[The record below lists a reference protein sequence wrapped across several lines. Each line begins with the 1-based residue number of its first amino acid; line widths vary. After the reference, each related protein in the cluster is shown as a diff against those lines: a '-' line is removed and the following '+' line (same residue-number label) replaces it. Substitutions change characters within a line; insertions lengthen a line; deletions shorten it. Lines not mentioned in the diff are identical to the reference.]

1 MPSLQSS
8 IFEFWIRR
16 QNFFGDGKIDPQSL
30 RKRMERS
37 AGLLKPHGKVRI
49 VPVEADTVPAEWL
62 IPQGAP
68 KDQALLYIHGGAWF
82 MGSTKTHRALVSH
95 LAHAS
100 GIRALLI
107 NYRLAPE
114 YPFPAGLEDCITAYE
129 WLLKNGLSAQ
139 KIVVAGDSA
148 GGNLSLALL
157 IALRDASK
165 PLPACAVALSPATDL
180 ALSGESYKTQLH
192 LDPFFSNF
200 HSTSIIEDYITNHD
214 PHHPLI
220 SPLYA
225 DLSGLPPLL
234 IHVGEHEILLDDA
247 VRFGISALAAG
258 VEAQTVVWP
267 GMFHV
272 FHMFAPIL
280 PEAIRADEQI
290 AAFILSRLNGGLSS
304 DERNARITKLMWSL
318 QAVAQPADVQLL
330 LFPDFVFQTDEVML
344 DFDDALLLI
353 KGELWSTLTPS
364 QVEALIRID
373 DKMTEMTRE
382 FDPNRIPE
390 DALRSDPQWEELR
403 ALAKQALMAF
413 NWPDLPPPSDPLERG
428 ITFVRSR

>member
-1 MPSLQSS
+1 
-8 IFEFWIRR
+8 
-16 QNFFGDGKIDPQSL
+16 
-30 RKRMERS
+30 
-37 AGLLKPHGKVRI
+37 
-49 VPVEADTVPAEWL
+49 
-62 IPQGAP
+62 
-68 KDQALLYIHGGAWF
+68 
-82 MGSTKTHRALVSH
+82 
-95 LAHAS
+95 
-100 GIRALLI
+100 
-107 NYRLAPE
+107 
-114 YPFPAGLEDCITAYE
+114 
-129 WLLKNGLSAQ
+129 
-139 KIVVAGDSA
+139 
-148 GGNLSLALL
+148 
-157 IALRDASK
+157 
-165 PLPACAVALSPATDL
+165 
-180 ALSGESYKTQLH
+180 
-192 LDPFFSNF
+192 
-200 HSTSIIEDYITNHD
+200 
-214 PHHPLI
+214 
-220 SPLYA
+220 
-225 DLSGLPPLL
+225 
-234 IHVGEHEILLDDA
+234 LLDDA
-247 VRFGISALAAG
+247 VRFGNAALAAG
-258 VEAQTVVWP
+258 VDAKTVVWP

-290 AAFILSRLNGGLSS
+290 AAFILSRLNGSLSS
-304 DERNARITKLMWSL
+304 DERKARITKLMWSL

-330 LFPDFVFQTDEVML
+330 LFPDFVVQTDEVML